1 MPEIRNEVSKLN
13 IRGQL
18 NLIYAMMKLLASIL
32 NMVQDNK
39 VARDESPKIT
49 FLSLP
54 KEFVIVSMSEFDRI
68 KYYDGMVYYMD
79 VPIPVLSKMNELGK
93 LFTK

>member
-39 VARDESPKIT
+39 VARDTLCKTAEGLLEQATILYNDIGKYT
-49 FLSLP
+49 D
-54 KEFVIVSMSEFDRI
+54 VVSNIE
-68 KYYDGMVYYMD
+68 
-79 VPIPVLSKMNELGK
+79 
-93 LFTK
+93 

>member
-39 VARDESPKIT
+39 VARDTLCKTAEGLLEQATI
-49 FLSLP
+49 LCRD
-54 KEFVIVSMSEFDRI
+54 IG
-68 KYYDGMVYYMD
+68 KYTAAA
-79 VPIPVLSKMNELGK
+79 SNAE
-93 LFTK
+93 

>member
-39 VARDESPKIT
+39 VARETLCKTAEGLLEQASILYQDIG
-49 FLSLP
+49 
-54 KEFVIVSMSEFDRI
+54 
-68 KYYDGMVYYMD
+68 KYTAAA
-79 VPIPVLSKMNELGK
+79 SNAE
-93 LFTK
+93 

>member
-39 VARDESPKIT
+39 VARDTLCKTAEGLLEQASI
-49 FLSLP
+49 LYRD
-54 KEFVIVSMSEFDRI
+54 IG
-68 KYYDGMVYYMD
+68 KYTAAA
-79 VPIPVLSKMNELGK
+79 SNAE
-93 LFTK
+93 

>member
-32 NMVQDNK
+32 NLVQDNK
-39 VARDESPKIT
+39 VARD
-49 FLSLP
+49 
-54 KEFVIVSMSEFDRI
+54 
-68 KYYDGMVYYMD
+68 
-79 VPIPVLSKMNELGK
+79 
-93 LFTK
+93 